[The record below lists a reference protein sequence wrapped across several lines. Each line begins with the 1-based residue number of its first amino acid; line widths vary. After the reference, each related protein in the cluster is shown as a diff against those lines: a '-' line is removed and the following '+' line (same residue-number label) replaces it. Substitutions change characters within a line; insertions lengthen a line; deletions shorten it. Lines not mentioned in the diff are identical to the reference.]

1 MNYEKMSEEDFVSYL
16 IKNPE
21 LTPCLLVGKY
31 VNAFKRTFDGTIER
45 AYTLNNVR
53 NLIDEYDGI
62 SSVNSGLLVIE
73 GVGYLSATGQN
84 SMLKFIEESKLSIV
98 LLSYQDNVI
107 NTIRSRM
114 KIFLKSVDPVK
125 DFKYVSEHDCMD
137 AILEKQSKDANF
149 KDSLVIQY
157 MANNCPKL
165 YGRKE
170 EAGNPY
176 DSFNTKMINIFTK
189 DLSKVKWE

>member
-1 MNYEKMSEEDFVSYL
+1 MNYEKMSEEDFVKYL
-16 IKNPE
+16 ITHTE

-31 VNAFKRTFDGTIER
+31 VNAFKRNFDGTIER

-53 NLIDEYDGI
+53 NLIEEYDGV
-62 SSVNSGLLVIE
+62 SNVNSGLLAIE
-73 GVGYLSATGQN
+73 GVGYLSSTGQN
-84 SMLKFIEESKLSIV
+84 SMLKFIEESKVPIV

-125 DFKYVSEHDCMD
+125 DFKYVSENDCQS
-137 AILEKQSKDANF
+137 AILEKQAKDANF
-149 KDSLVIQY
+149 RDSLVVQY

-165 YGRKE
+165 YARKG

-189 DLSKVKWE
+189 DLSKVRWE